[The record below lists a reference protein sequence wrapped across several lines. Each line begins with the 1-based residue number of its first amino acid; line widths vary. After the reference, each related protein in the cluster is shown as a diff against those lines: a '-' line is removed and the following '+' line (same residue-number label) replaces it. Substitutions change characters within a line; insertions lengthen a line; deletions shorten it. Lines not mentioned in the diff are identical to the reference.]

1 MAAQSEN
8 IKPAKQCLNMADL
21 RAEIDSLDRQ
31 LVTFLAMRQRY
42 IERAAEIKAR
52 RHEIR
57 DESRIAD
64 VLTKVTAAAEQAGLN
79 TDIARAVW
87 RELMER
93 SIALEMEAFD
103 KRNRKS
109 ENRFSD

>member
-1 MAAQSEN
+1 MAVQDQK
-8 IKPAKQCLNMADL
+8 IKLPEQCHNMAEL
-21 RAEIDSLDRQ
+21 RAEIDSLDHK
-31 LVTFLAMRQRY
+31 LVTLLAMRQRY